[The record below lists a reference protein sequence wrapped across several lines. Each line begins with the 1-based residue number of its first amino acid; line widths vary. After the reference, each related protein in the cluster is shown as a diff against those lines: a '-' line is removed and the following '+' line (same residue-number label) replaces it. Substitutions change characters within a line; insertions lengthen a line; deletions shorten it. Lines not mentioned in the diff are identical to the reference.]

1 MNDIVSTEARGHRPK
16 LMSTPEEKG
25 WVGSP
30 PLACNSSIET
40 RITNVRVTA
49 VSGDVSLNVLV
60 CYIDNQ
66 SRHEMTMAITILLV
80 V

>member
-49 VSGDVSLNVLV
+49 VSGDVSLNVLSFELYLQR
-60 CYIDNQ
+60 CDESN
-66 SRHEMTMAITILLV
+66 SRHGKRYIR
-80 V
+80 